1 VLAATNAQHPEVQR
15 APVKPSLAVA
25 FYPGCSADLQRGYEA
40 RAPLLLQVG
49 EDDDWTPA
57 EPCRQLAAQARG
69 AAVTFH
75 AYPGAVHG
83 FDGTA
88 PVTTRRDV
96 PNGVRPG
103 LGVRVGGN
111 PQARDVSWRRLEG
124 FLREGW
130 QLGP

>member
-1 VLAATNAQHPEVQR
+1 MQR
-15 APVKPSLAVA
+15 APVPPSLAVA
-25 FYPGCSADLQRGYEA
+25 FYPGCGADLRRGYEA

-75 AYPGAVHG
+75 TYPGAVHG
-83 FDGTA
+83 FDGMA

-96 PNGVRPG
+96 PNGTKPG
-103 LGVRVGGN
+103 QGVRVGRLAE
-111 PQARDVSWRRLEG
+111 ARDLSRQRLEA
-124 FLREGW
+124 FLREAWGV
-130 QLGP
+130 GGR